1 MKSGPVDTIRRFSRA
16 PSKIRL
22 RKQNATAKAES
33 ARRARSHS
41 RAEIAPESFPRGRS
55 DCRLK
60 FVRPLLTNEKQIDA
74 TSGDLETYKCNSA
87 NRAHSRSQRGSASK
101 PGGGDNVGDEK
112 EQYREN

>member
-1 MKSGPVDTIRRFSRA
+1 MRQQKRKVPGVLEVIPELKSLQ
-16 PSKIRL
+16 K
-22 RKQNATAKAES
+22 
-33 ARRARSHS
+33 
-41 RAEIAPESFPRGRS
+41 SFPRGRS

-60 FVRPLLTNEKQIDA
+60 FVRPLPTNEKQIDA